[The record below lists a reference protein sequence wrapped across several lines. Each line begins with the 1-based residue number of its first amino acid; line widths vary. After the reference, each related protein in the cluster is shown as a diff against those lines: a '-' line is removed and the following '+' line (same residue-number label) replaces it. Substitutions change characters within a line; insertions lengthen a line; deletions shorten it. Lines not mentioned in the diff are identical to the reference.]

1 MIAWPL
7 GSEGRSNKMYIPI
20 QVPPPTVGDGIV
32 RWGEGGVINRKETQT
47 NFYNIHLMLPRP
59 GQASIISL
67 SSTTALVI
75 LLPPYLKSSLAI
87 TMVWSSWGFVRF
99 YIQNLQSPNLSF
111 DIEFPPT
118 NAELKMWPTSFGE
131 QSKLFNFYRN
141 KTQNFAPCTFPIVSD
156 VLKVFMTRLGGNRL
170 AGIQATK

>member
-67 SSTTALVI
+67 SSTTALGI
-75 LLPPYLKSSLAI
+75 LLQHIWNPAWQLR
-87 TMVWSSWGFVRF
+87 SSWGFVRY

-118 NAELKMWPTSFGE
+118 KAELKIWPTSFGE
-131 QSKLFNFYRN
+131 QSELFNRLP
-141 KTQNFAPCTFPIVSD
+141 KQNHLRMDIAPVYTSF
-156 VLKVFMTRLGGNRL
+156 
-170 AGIQATK
+170 

>member
-59 GQASIISL
+59 AQASIISL
-67 SSTTALVI
+67 SSTTHCTGDPSPSIFEI
-75 LLPPYLKSSLAI
+75 LLGNYNCKIIMGIRKILHSKS
-87 TMVWSSWGFVRF
+87 
-99 YIQNLQSPNLSF
+99 
-111 DIEFPPT
+111 
-118 NAELKMWPTSFGE
+118 AESE
-131 QSKLFNFYRN
+131 FNF
-141 KTQNFAPCTFPIVSD
+141 
-156 VLKVFMTRLGGNRL
+156 
-170 AGIQATK
+170 

>member
-20 QVPPPTVGDGIV
+20 QVPPPTVGGGRV

-47 NFYNIHLMLPRP
+47 NFYNIHLMLPSP

-75 LLPPYLKSSLAI
+75 LLPAYLKSSSAI
-87 TMVWSSWGFVRF
+87 TIVRSSWGFVRY
-99 YIQNLQSPNLSF
+99 YIKKLQSPNLNL
-111 DIEFPPT
+111 T
-118 NAELKMWPTSFGE
+118 
-131 QSKLFNFYRN
+131 
-141 KTQNFAPCTFPIVSD
+141 
-156 VLKVFMTRLGGNRL
+156 MT
-170 AGIQATK
+170 